1 MEPPVPRSFVLA
13 VLALL
18 GLAGPVGAQAPT
30 SQADRPP
37 IKGGSPADK
46 GPPPAG
52 VSPFAWYYP
61 DRAQRMEV
69 DGKTVME
76 CDVDSEGRWRAC
88 VIISETP
95 EGYGF
100 GAAALQVSRYFK
112 MKPKTDPQGKPLPV
126 EGGRI
131 TIPLTW
137 TFPR

>member
-1 MEPPVPRSFVLA
+1 MSRSFFLA
-13 VLALL
+13 GLALL
-18 GLAGPVGAQAPT
+18 TLSGPTQAQAPAR
-30 SQADRPP
+30 QPDHPP

-52 VSPFAWYYP
+52 VNPIAWYYP

-88 VIISETP
+88 VVISESP

-100 GAAALQVSRYFK
+100 GEAALQVSRYFK
-112 MKPKTDPQGKPLPV
+112 MKPKTDPQGNPV

-137 TFPR
+137 TAPR